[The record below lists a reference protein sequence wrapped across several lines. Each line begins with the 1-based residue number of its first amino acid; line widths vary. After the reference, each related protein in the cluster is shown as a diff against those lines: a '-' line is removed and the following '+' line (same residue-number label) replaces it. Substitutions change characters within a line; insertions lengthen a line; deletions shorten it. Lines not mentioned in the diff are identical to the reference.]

1 MVRDSWVLSS
11 AAAAPR
17 GQQLQRG
24 PQAKGSN
31 RYETL
36 ACDSDV
42 SDASGTSG
50 PGHASSHRTPRS
62 SGTTPGDT
70 TAGAAARGAKLT
82 APTHARTGDSTQPSA
97 GRILLIPSQ
106 LVGPGGAAAAS
117 QPSLPPPPSAP
128 RGGGPGAQRTLM
140 ETVAPDAGTHR
151 ALVNVRTDS
160 HATSGDLARSERGR
174 LRSSGAA
181 PKRDRPTSRSA
192 SRSDRPPV
200 DAARKALDSSSRAA
214 VASPVPGS
222 VSRRRSI
229 SRPGPE
235 TRPPPVGGKPGGV
248 RFGMEDGGEIVLPRR
263 GEFADF
269 VKGKFKSMAT
279 GNGGVSMSA
288 FPFASSTD
296 AFSPAHSGAPRAGA
310 RMRASSSWAGGAR
323 SVMQDFCIPDQKH
336 VNPLTSSRLDADSH
350 DIFLIYEVPAGA
362 PNPLTK
368 DNKDTSRPSERKR
381 YHHFSTALL
390 KTYNRAAPTYAA
402 LAAAGTGPFLAAD
415 HVDDTDGVSSA
426 SSGRGGSLVL
436 PAPQALLFHQL
447 SNESIV
453 AVTMRFPTLSE
464 ASRVHATLSN
474 SMPSGLNFANVN
486 ESAPH
491 HHTLSRKPASN
502 IDGTAPCFTLIDT
515 IGLPVKGSDSEC
527 DAFSDMML
535 RLTPFGGA
543 WAATSDSAVVEI
555 IVSAITLVENHL
567 IPTFGADK
575 VDFSKDSIFVD
586 VGSTKI
592 EMVVLNSD
600 SKHVCARCNSNCHRA
615 KYCGRKARDM
625 ELKAKEN
632 AERKLR
638 SAATAERERMS
649 KLASLDG
656 ESATLINEIL
666 ATTGVSNKA
675 ILNAMRS
682 KMELLI
688 RVTDVSVTTD
698 GLVEASGLKRD
709 VAEVFGKSLTAIA
722 SQRDFLSGVAALPAS
737 APSASSL
744 TASAAPPPRAA
755 AASDESATSASD
767 VSSALCAMEGVDE
780 ALISRDSTAASL
792 TDAAVSKRPLDNTA
806 TSSVESP
813 AKRRSLGEI
822 VLAAP
827 TAALAPT
834 PLSLP
839 DRNALLSV
847 HGAGGIFAYFEGATR
862 CAFGPELQPFPR
874 VFNVDLVGDDAAAF
888 HIGNAMYYDLAQ
900 FKSEVTA
907 RGASVEQVITS
918 LPQFNFERVPYIQ
931 AGSLRIDGPSN
942 ALNTGV
948 TIHDFNLSA
957 GIFSTEEGP
966 LFDET
971 AFFRIDVELSKS
983 AAASSVVSF
992 KIGRTNPAL
1001 AMIAA
1006 YFVQAAPRGSL
1017 WKAARVVRV
1026 AKPLSGALPLS
1037 PDHPALA
1044 AGGHAS
1050 LAPVPPYGST
1060 ALLPHGAGGGVG
1072 QDGR

>member
-1 MVRDSWVLSS
+1 MGRESWLLSS

-17 GQQLQRG
+17 GQQPQLG
-24 PQAKGSN
+24 AQAKGSN
-31 RYETL
+31 RYESL
-36 ACDSDV
+36 AVDSDV
-42 SDASGTSG
+42 SDDSATSG
-50 PGHASSHRTPRS
+50 PGRASSRRTPRP
-62 SGTTPGDT
+62 SGSTPGDT
-70 TAGAAARGAKLT
+70 TAGAAARGAPISALAHT
-82 APTHARTGDSTQPSA
+82 RTGDSTQPSA
-97 GRILLIPSQ
+97 GRLLLIPSQ
-106 LVGPGGAAAAS
+106 LAGPGGAATAS
-117 QPSLPPPPSAP
+117 QPPLPPPPPAP
-128 RGGGPGAQRTLM
+128 RGDGAGRAQRTLM
-140 ETVAPDAGTHR
+140 EAVAPDAGTYR
-151 ALVNVRTDS
+151 ASDNTRTKS
-160 HATSGDLARSERGR
+160 RATSGDLARSERGR
-174 LRSSGAA
+174 RRSSRAA
-181 PKRDRPTSRSA
+181 PEQDRSTSHSA
-192 SRSDRPPV
+192 SRPDRPPGE
-200 DAARKALDSSSRAA
+200 ASRKASGSSSRAA
-214 VASPVPGS
+214 ATSLAPGS
-222 VSRRRSI
+222 ESRRRRDI
-229 SRPGPE
+229 PRPGPE
-235 TRPPPVGGKPGGV
+235 TRPAPVGGKPGGV
-248 RFGMEDGGEIVLPRR
+248 RFDTVDGKGLSRR
-263 GEFADF
+263 GEFEDF
-269 VKGKFKSMAT
+269 VKGKIKSKAT
-279 GNGGVSMSA
+279 GSGRVSMSA
-288 FPFASSTD
+288 SNFASSAD
-296 AFSPAHSGAPRAGA
+296 AFSPHSGAPRVGA
-310 RMRASSSWAGGAR
+310 PRMRASSSWAGGSR

-350 DIFLIYEVPAGA
+350 DISLIYEVSADA
-362 PNPLTK
+362 PNPFTK
-368 DNKDTSRPSERKR
+368 DNKDMSRASERKR
-381 YHHFSTALL
+381 HHRFSAATLKSYH
-390 KTYNRAAPTYAA
+390 NAAPTYAA
-402 LAAAGTGPFLAAD
+402 LAAAGTGPFAAD
-415 HVDDTDGVSSA
+415 HVDDTGGVPSA
-426 SSGRGGSLVL
+426 SSGRGGALVL

-447 SNESIV
+447 SNENIV

-464 ASRVHATLSN
+464 ANRVHATLSN
-474 SMPSGLNFANVN
+474 SMPSGFNFANVN

-491 HHTLSRKPASN
+491 HHSLSRKPASTT
-502 IDGTAPCFTLIDT
+502 DGTAPCFTLIDA
-515 IGLPVKGSDSEC
+515 IGLPVKGSNSAC
-527 DAFSDMML
+527 DAFYDMML
-535 RLTPFGGA
+535 RQTPFGGS
-543 WAATSDSAVVEI
+543 WAATSDSAVIEI

-567 IPTFGADK
+567 IPTFGVDK
-575 VDFSKDSIFVD
+575 VDSSKETIFVD
-586 VGSTKI
+586 VSGTKI
-592 EMVVLNSD
+592 ELVVLNSD
-600 SKHVCARCNSNCHRA
+600 SKHVCARCGSTCHRV
-615 KYCGRKARDM
+615 KNCGRKARDM

-632 AERKLR
+632 AERRLR
-638 SAATAERERMS
+638 SAAAAERERMS

-656 ESATLINEIL
+656 ESAALINKIL
-666 ATTGVSNKA
+666 TTTGVSNKA

-682 KMELLI
+682 KMEPLI
-688 RVTDVSVTTD
+688 RVTDVSAATD
-698 GLVEASGLKRD
+698 GIVDASGLKRE

-722 SQRDFLSGVAALPAS
+722 SQRDSLCGVAALPAS

-744 TASAAPPPRAA
+744 TANDAPPPRAA

-780 ALISRDSTAASL
+780 ALTAASL
-792 TDAAVSKRPLDNTA
+792 TDAAVNKRPLDITA
-806 TSSVESP
+806 TSFVESP
-813 AKRRSLGEI
+813 AKRRSHIGEI

-900 FKSEVTA
+900 FKLEVTA
-907 RGASVEQVITS
+907 RGASVEQVITN
-918 LPQFNFERVPYIQ
+918 LPQVNFERVPYIQ

-942 ALNTGV
+942 AQSTGV

-957 GIFSTEEGP
+957 GMFSTEEGP

-983 AAASSVVSF
+983 AAASNVVSF

-1050 LAPVPPYGST
+1050 FAPVPPYGST
-1060 ALLPHGAGGGVG
+1060 ALLPYGAGGGVG
-1072 QDGR
+1072 QDGK